1 MLQCRRMW
9 ERLLVTFI
17 LRRTIAHC
25 TVVERDRSS
34 VLDLLAI
41 SSFTVR
47 LSLCANNVYIVVD
60 FVFTRT
66 PLECHSTGFTKSKSP
81 ADVSALRTTV
91 CGLWA
96 ERTLNQ
102 DFFMM

>member
-60 FVFTRT
+60 FVFTLTVLHWNVTQLALQNLSAR
-66 PLECHSTGFTKSKSP
+66 PMFFELLYVAYGLTGP
-81 ADVSALRTTV
+81 
-91 CGLWA
+91 
-96 ERTLNQ
+96 
-102 DFFMM
+102 